1 MIRMNCSDRKS
12 QLVCLLPICL
22 LLAVSGSVTAEE
34 AQWIWSAKHRKDAV
48 PHTSCHFRKS
58 FRIRSVEAANITIAA
73 DDNYELFINGRS
85 VGKGSSS
92 RQLDKYDITRR
103 LSRGNNLVAVKVTNR
118 AGKTAGLAAR
128 VMVKERAGEWKSFS
142 TDTTWRTSLSPL
154 PLWHMPIYSDANWRP
169 SQSFGKLGD
178 TAPFDRQETV
188 AADSP
193 KDHKR
198 FQINREF
205 RIQRVFDDEDTG
217 SLIAMTFNEF
227 GQIIASKEGGPLLL
241 FTDTNDDK
249 IPDKSAVYCDKVK
262 SCQGILALNGEVYV
276 TGDGPD
282 GAALYRLSA
291 SKAGGTLDQ
300 VKTLLEFKGE
310 LGEHGPHGLTLG
322 PDGMIYIVVG
332 NHSAPEKDYSE
343 DSPYR
348 DYYEGDLLQP
358 RYEDP
363 GGHAVGVTVPGGHVI
378 RTDLECQS
386 VELVAGGLRNAY
398 DLAFNR
404 EGELFVHD
412 SDMESDIGTSWYRPT
427 RLYHVVPGGEYG
439 WRSGWAKWP
448 EYFVDNLPAVVDT
461 GRGSPSGAAIYNHH
475 MFPAR
480 YHNALFLGDW
490 SEGRIIVVRT
500 KRSGAS
506 YDGNSEVFLQGEPL
520 NVTDLEVGP
529 DGALYFVTGG
539 RGTSG
544 GMYRITW
551 RGEVPSAVKNLG
563 NELSTVIRYPQLH
576 SAWGRQQ
583 IAALKIKLGDK
594 WDASIAGVAISKT
607 NPWQYRVRALDLM
620 NLYGPAPKPTLLVR
634 LSQDQ
639 NEEVRAKTAELMG
652 IYGGEGTREAL
663 VAMLEDGDRNVRR
676 KACSALVRSGKTA
689 PLAKLLDLLASDD
702 RVEAFAAR
710 RLLEKLPVD
719 QWQDLLLESSNN
731 RLFVQGAT
739 ALMVA
744 HPTAANAQA
753 VVDRFATLM
762 DRFISDRDFIDMLRV
777 VQVAMHRGEL
787 ESGDVPT
794 LRDKLAD
801 EFPSGNSI
809 MNREL
814 ARLLAHLQ
822 VTSIAGRYFDYLESD
837 DVSRT
842 DKLHLALQLRFIKS
856 GWNSEQRIE
865 LLRFFAKAK
874 DWKGG
879 GSFSHYVMNASR
891 DFAKS
896 LSDEDAPDVLANGT
910 EWPNAALGVLYKLP
924 KDLDD
929 ETRQKL
935 EQLDEALISRQGT
948 AFNRLRV
955 GIVAVLARSGDH
967 QSMKLLHE
975 IWNRDPERR
984 QAIAFGLCQTSPA
997 GDNWP
1002 YLVRSLPIL
1011 EGKVAR
1017 EVLKQLATVPLRPE
1031 EGEHYRQVILRGLA
1045 LGEEG
1050 AADAI
1055 ALLEHW
1061 TGTSR
1066 GDEDDDWKTKLES
1079 WQGWLSEQH
1088 PSLPAA
1094 ELPVADKNDKW
1105 KFDELLEYLESE
1117 QAAKASPSRGAAAF
1131 KKAQCANCHRFGDEG
1146 DTIGPDL
1153 SSISRRFTKKEILA
1167 SILYPSHVISD
1178 QYASKK
1184 VLTVTGKQYVGLVAP
1199 AGEDDFVILQ
1209 ANGQKVT
1216 VKKDDIE
1223 ETLPSRTSAMPTGLL
1238 NSLTLEEIA
1247 DLFAYMLR
1255 KPEVKLAEK
1264 PTEGEK
1270 N

>member
-1 MIRMNCSDRKS
+1 MIRMNSSDGMS
-12 QLVCLLPICL
+12 PHGWLFSICL
-22 LLAVSGSVTAEE
+22 LLAVVCPAAAQE
-34 AQWIWSAKHRKDAV
+34 AQWIWSAQHRKDAV
-48 PHTSCHFRKS
+48 PQTSCYFRKS
-58 FRIRSVEAANITIAA
+58 FRVRTVEAANITIAA
-73 DDNYELFINGRS
+73 DDNYELFINGRPI
-85 VGKGSSS
+85 GRGSSS
-92 RQLDKYDITRR
+92 RQLDKYDISRR
-103 LSRGNNLVAVKVTNR
+103 LSRGNNLIAVKVTNR
-118 AGKTAGLAAR
+118 AGSTAGLVTR
-128 VMVKERAGEWKSFS
+128 VMVKERGGQWQSFS
-142 TDTTWRTSLSPL
+142 TDESWRTNLSPL
-154 PLWHMPIYSDANWRP
+154 PLWNLPIYSDANWRP

-178 TAPFDRQETV
+178 TAPFDRPATV

-205 RIQRVFDDEDTG
+205 RIQRVLDDDATG

-241 FTDTNDDK
+241 ISDKNDDK
-249 IPDKSAVYCDKVK
+249 VPDESAVYCDKVK
-262 SCQGILALNGEVYV
+262 SCQGILALNGEVYA

-291 SKAGGTLDQ
+291 SKPGGTLDRI
-300 VKTLLEFKGE
+300 KTLLKFKGE
-310 LGEHGPHGLTLG
+310 LGEHGAHGLTLG

-332 NHSAPEKDYSE
+332 NHSSPEQEYSAA
-343 DSPYR
+343 SPYR
-348 DYYEGDLLQP
+348 NYYEGDLLQP

-363 GGHAVGVTVPGGHVI
+363 GGHAVGIKAPGGVVI
-378 RTDLECQS
+378 RTDLEGKT

-404 EGELFVHD
+404 EGELFVQD

-427 RLYHVVPGGEYG
+427 RLYHIVPGGEYG

-448 EYFVDNLPAVVDT
+448 EYFIDGLPAVIDT
-461 GRGSPSGAAIYNHH
+461 GRGSPTGATVYNHH

-480 YHNALFLGDW
+480 YHNALFLADW
-490 SEGRIIVVRT
+490 SEGRIVVART

-539 RGTSG
+539 RGTG
-544 GMYRITW
+544 GGLYRITW
-551 RGEVPSAVKNLG
+551 RGEVPNKVTNLG
-563 NELSTVIRYPQLH
+563 NQLSTVIRYPQLH

-583 IAALKIKLGDK
+583 IAALKIKLGDQ
-594 WDASIAGVAISKT
+594 WDKSIVGVAIAKT

-620 NLYGPAPKPTLLVR
+620 NLYGPAPKSALLAR
-634 LSQDQ
+634 LAKDQ
-639 NEEVRAKTAELMG
+639 NEEVRAKTAELLG
-652 IYGGEGTREAL
+652 IYGDESTQKTL
-663 VAMLEDGDRNVRR
+663 VAMLEDSDRNVRR
-676 KACSALVRSGKTA
+676 KACSALVRCGQTA

-702 RVEAFAAR
+702 RFEAFAAR
-710 RLLEKLPVD
+710 RLLEQVPVEG
-719 QWQDLLLESSNN
+719 WRSTLLESSNH
-731 RLFVQGAT
+731 RLFIQGAT
-739 ALMVA
+739 ALLAA

-753 VVDRFATLM
+753 VVDRFTVLM
-762 DRFISDRDFIDMLRV
+762 DEFVSDRDFVDMLRV
-777 VQVAMHRGEL
+777 VQLAMQRGGL
-787 ESGDVPT
+787 EAGDVPT

-801 EFPSGNSI
+801 EFPSGNST

-814 ARLLAHLQ
+814 ARLLGYLQ
-822 VTSIAGRYFDYLESD
+822 VTSIADRYFDYLKSE
-837 DVSRT
+837 DVSHT
-842 DKLHLALQLRFIKS
+842 DKLHLAMQLRFIKS
-856 GWNSEQRIE
+856 GWTSQQRIE

-896 LSDEDAPDVLANGT
+896 LSDEDAPSVLANGI

-924 KDLDD
+924 KKLDD

-935 EQLDEALISRQGT
+935 KQLDDALVGKEGT
-948 AFNRLRV
+948 AFNRLKV
-955 GIVAVLARSGDH
+955 GIVAVLARSDDP
-967 QSMKLLHE
+967 QSTKLLHE
-975 IWNRDPERR
+975 IWRRDPERR
-984 QAIAFGLCQTSPA
+984 QAIAFGLCQSSPA

-1002 YLVRSLPIL
+1002 YLIRSLPVL

-1045 LGEEG
+1045 LGDEG
-1050 AADAI
+1050 ATDAV

-1066 GDEDDDWKTKLES
+1066 GDKEDDWKAKLKL
-1079 WQGWLSEQH
+1079 WKKWLSDKH
-1088 PSLPAA
+1088 PSLPPA

-1105 KFDELLEYLESE
+1105 KVDELLEYLTGE
-1117 QAAKASPSRGAAAF
+1117 QLAKASPARGAAAF
-1131 KKAQCANCHRFGDEG
+1131 KKAQCANCHRFGDQG
-1146 DTIGPDL
+1146 DSVGPDL
-1153 SSISRRFTKKEILA
+1153 SSISRRFTKKEVLQ

-1178 QYASKK
+1178 QYASKQ
-1184 VLTVTGKQYVGLVAP
+1184 VLTATGKQYVGLVTP
-1199 AGEDDFVILQ
+1199 AGADEVVILQ
-1209 ANGQKVT
+1209 ANGKKVT
-1216 VKKDDIE
+1216 LMKDDIQ
-1223 ETLPSRTSAMPTGLL
+1223 ETQPSRTSAMPSGLL
-1238 NSLTLEEIA
+1238 NSLTLEEVA
-1247 DLFAYMLR
+1247 DLFAYLLG
-1255 KPEVKLAEK
+1255 KPEAQLAEK
-1264 PTEGEK
+1264 PIEIDR